1 MILALMGA
9 EVIKIEDPGGGDYVR
24 YMPPLVGDTSSIFC
38 ALNRNKKSI
47 TLNLKHP
54 EAKEIFLKLLKTADG
69 VVESF
74 RPGVMEKLGLSYASL
89 ITHHPSLIYLAISG
103 YGQTGPYRLKAG
115 HDMNYNSLAGVFSI
129 TGDKAGRP
137 IIPGAQLADVP
148 GGALFGTIAF
158 LGALEARHRT
168 GKGAYID
175 MSMTEG
181 SLALITQYLTQFGAD
196 GITPGPRTMPLNGLN
211 PCYNIYRTKDG
222 RYMSLGALEPKFW
235 EAFCHAVGQ
244 PDWIGDAFPTSDQ
257 REAVIDR
264 VEKLFETRTQAEWT
278 QLLSNVDCCC
288 EPVLQFPEVVHH
300 PQHAAREMFRKEDHH
315 GHEVTMVR
323 APFLFDGRAVNP
335 PYSPAPRLGEHNDEI
350 FASVGVSPGRLTELR
365 SSGAI

>member
-1 MILALMGA
+1 MVLALMGA

-24 YMPPLVGDTSSIFC
+24 YLPPLIGDTSSIFC

-47 TLNLKHP
+47 TLNLKQP
-54 EAKEIFLKLLKTADG
+54 DAKAIFLKLLKTADG

-74 RPGVMEKLGLSYASL
+74 RPGVMEKLGLSYSSL
-89 ITHHPSLIYLAISG
+89 LTHHPSLIYLAISG

-115 HDMNYNSLAGVFSI
+115 HDMNYNSLSGVLSI
-129 TGDKAGRP
+129 TGDQAGRP

-181 SLALITQYLTQFGAD
+181 SLALLTQYFTQFGVD
-196 GITPGPRTMPLNGLN
+196 GINHAPRSMPLNGLN

-235 EAFCHAVGQ
+235 EAFCNVAGK
-244 PDWIGDAFPTSDQ
+244 PEWIGDAFPTSDQ
-257 REAVIDR
+257 RQAVLER
-264 VEKLFETRTQAEWT
+264 VEELFKTKTQAEWVA
-278 QLLSNVDCCC
+278 LLSNVDCCC
-288 EPVLQFPEVVHH
+288 EPILDFSEVVRH
-300 PQHAAREMFRKEDHH
+300 PQHAERGVFLREKHNGED
-315 GHEVTMVR
+315 VTLVR
-323 APFLFDGRAVNP
+323 APFLFDGRSVNP
-335 PYSPAPRLGEHNDEI
+335 PYLPAPTLGEHTESVL
-350 FASVGVSPGRLTELR
+350 ASVGVRPADLARLR
-365 SSGAI
+365 SAGAV